1 MEFESAKDIIDQAK
15 SISKMFA
22 ELSQSI
28 ERLQEPEREK
38 YKLALGK
45 TMGEMYL
52 EIIYPICA
60 EHPELDFTKG
70 PT

>member
-1 MEFESAKDIIDQAK
+1 MKFEAAKDIIDQVK
-15 SISKMFA
+15 SISKLFA

-28 ERLQEPEREK
+28 EQLEEVEREK

-52 EIIYPICA
+52 ELIHPICM
-60 EHPELDFTKG
+60 EHPELDFTNG
-70 PT
+70 SD